1 VIVNRVWQE
10 HFGAGIV
17 RTPSDFGTMG
27 DPPTHPE
34 LLDWLA
40 HKFVADGWSIKKLH
54 RLILASNTY
63 RMGRRGDPRY
73 AEEDPE
79 VRLLWRAPYR
89 RLDVEAIRDSM
100 LAVAG
105 TLNTAMFGPS
115 VYPFIPREALEGHS
129 DPDKVWKPFDERAAS
144 RRTIYAF
151 VKRSLV
157 VPMIEVLD
165 FCDTARSTPRRNVTS
180 VAPQALTMLN
190 GDFVNRQSRH
200 LAARLVKE
208 AGDDPSKRIERAFL
222 LAFSRPP
229 TPGELTATT
238 RFLDRE
244 ARDLVADSAGSSE
257 PIDPEGAGRLAL
269 EQFCRVVFNSNEFA
283 YTD

>member
-1 VIVNRVWQE
+1 
-10 HFGAGIV
+10 
-17 RTPSDFGTMG
+17 
-27 DPPTHPE
+27 
-34 LLDWLA
+34 
-40 HKFVADGWSIKKLH
+40 
-54 RLILASNTY
+54 
-63 RMGRRGDPRY
+63 
-73 AEEDPE
+73 
-79 VRLLWRAPYR
+79 
-89 RLDVEAIRDSM
+89 M

-105 TLNTAMFGPS
+105 NLNTAMFGPS

-200 LAARLVKE
+200 LAARLINA
-208 AGDDPSKRIERAFL
+208 AGDDPSKQVERAFL

-229 TPGELTATT
+229 TPGELDATT

-244 ARDLVADSAGSSE
+244 ARGLVADSAGTSE
-257 PIDPEGAGRLAL
+257 PIEPEQARRLAL